1 MGDLAGNTATF
12 TSPAVN
18 IDKTPPTVSC
28 VRLPRQKRNDDA
40 DEGKLLY
47 QVTASDNLSQASI
60 TLGTFQLAQGEIF
73 QLRPSMRPGI
83 RVAVVAGGVVS
94 RFAHETRRSRSTIA
108 GGTIRTGERTKVWAG
123 SVGETQPLFS
133 ARTW

>member
-1 MGDLAGNTATF
+1 
-12 TSPAVN
+12 VN

-83 RVAVVAGGVVS
+83 RLVGTTDDDDKPGVRRFRIGPGTNMIKATDEAGNVGTVVCPLPPRQGDDDDDEQGRAG
-94 RFAHETRRSRSTIA
+94 TRLNRRVESNR
-108 GGTIRTGERTKVWAG
+108 
-123 SVGETQPLFS
+123 
-133 ARTW
+133 